1 MADRVLYLNGNL
13 VPESEAQVSLFDRG
27 FTTGDA
33 VFDVVRTFQGKPY
46 KLRAHLERLYRSLAY
61 VRIAPGLT
69 LEEMERISEDVLDR
83 NRPLLKQNDEYLLY
97 QRVSRGPG
105 LNILS
110 AGPPTV
116 AVYCMP
122 MSWGAARYYRLG
134 CHAIVAQTR
143 QIATNT
149 LDPKV
154 KTQSRMHMNM
164 AYLEAKTWD
173 PDAYP
178 LMLDAAGNL
187 TEGAGTNLFLVREG
201 RILTADASNVLEGLS
216 RDTLLDLASESGF
229 EVIERSL
236 QPYDLFVADEA
247 FLTATSFCL
256 LPITRFNGVQV
267 CGGVPGPI
275 ARKLLTAWSEKVGV
289 DIAEQ
294 ALSHLTPEA
303 RRALDVA

>member
-1 MADRVLYLNGNL
+1 MPDRVMYLNGN
-13 VPESEAQVSLFDRG
+13 VIPESEARISLFDRG
-27 FTTGDA
+27 FTVGDG
-33 VFDVVRTFQGKPY
+33 VFDVVRTFQGQPY

-61 VRIAPGLT
+61 VRIVPGVT
-69 LEEMERISEDVLDR
+69 LEEMERISVDVLNR
-83 NRPLLKQNDEYLLY
+83 NRPLLEQNDEYLLY
-97 QRVSRGPG
+97 QRISRGPG
-105 LNILS
+105 LSILS

-122 MSWGAARYYRLG
+122 MPWGAAKYYRLG

-143 QIATNT
+143 QLATNT

-154 KTQSRMHMNM
+154 KTQSRMYMNM

-187 TEGAGTNLFLVREG
+187 TEGTGNNVFLVREG
-201 RILTADASNVLEGLS
+201 RILTPDASNVLEGLS
-216 RDTLLDLASESGF
+216 RGTLLDLAKDSGF
-229 EVIERSL
+229 EVVERSL
-236 QPYDLFVADEA
+236 QPYDLFVAEEA

-256 LPITRFNGVQV
+256 LPITRFNGVTV
-267 CGGVPGPI
+267 CGGAPGPI

-289 DIAEQ
+289 DIVEQ
-294 ALSHLTPEA
+294 ALSHLSPEA
-303 RRALDVA
+303 RRALGGT